1 MHEQDFRILEGQ
13 DITLPELG
21 RELENIGRT
30 IADSTGEIKRVIA
43 HLPNFESDT
52 DTFVATYRLNHQQDF
67 IDATFTA
74 LKSDRARL
82 KEVPVH
88 VELISY
94 ISKSKIDCYLKRK
107 VDQNIDFVF
116 LLRNYIGVS
125 IDDLL

>member
-21 RELENIGRT
+21 KELENITGRT
-30 IADSTGEIKRVIA
+30 ITDSTGEIKRVIA

-74 LKSDRARL
+74 LKSDRTRL

-94 ISKSKIDCYLKRK
+94 ISKSK
-107 VDQNIDFVF
+107 
-116 LLRNYIGVS
+116 
-125 IDDLL
+125 

>member
-21 RELENIGRT
+21 RELENITGHT

-43 HLPNFESDT
+43 HLPKFESDT

-94 ISKSKIDCYLKRK
+94 ISKSK
-107 VDQNIDFVF
+107 
-116 LLRNYIGVS
+116 
-125 IDDLL
+125 